1 MDLQLETTPTQCQS
15 ASSPRGESSWSQ
27 ENQCLGSKKQL
38 LIPGYDMLWQNMTT
52 SKVVVKPQWLY
63 GFDAADA
70 NAVYVAACSHIALGP
85 NPL

>member
-1 MDLQLETTPTQCQS
+1 
-15 ASSPRGESSWSQ
+15 
-27 ENQCLGSKKQL
+27 
-38 LIPGYDMLWQNMTT
+38 MTT